1 MGSCVSQQADNSYVV
16 SNRNINKLIKEDEKK
31 LKTEVK
37 LLLLGAGES
46 GKSTILKQMRLIH
59 AAGFTNTER
68 ETYRSIVFTN
78 ITESMSLILESME
91 YFKIPFSDS
100 ENSQYLSLFHNPSP
114 SIVKGRPFPIQYLN
128 PLATLWADSGVQS
141 CYEKGHQYALQ
152 DNMSYFFE
160 SLERLFSKTYIPT
173 DQDILRCRMKTTGI
187 VETVFQLSPLTYRMF
202 DVGGQRS
209 ERKKWIHC
217 FENVTAVLFI
227 VAISG
232 YDQCL
237 VEDKDAN
244 QMQEALMLFDSI
256 CNSQWF
262 VNTSM
267 ILFLNKID
275 IFREKIK
282 NSSVKKYFPDYTG
295 PDEDFKQ
302 VTHYFKRK
310 FQRLNRSVIK
320 EIYPH
325 FTNATDTNLLRH
337 IMRSVTDM
345 IENLSL
351 LRLDQVIA
359 IIVGVSSIII
369 IKFLLFRNEVVKFVV
384 EVPIEAKPGWNGGK
398 ILDKPCLKDA
408 SNPGYITC
416 YDPATGQLLDTI
428 RAHTKDD
435 VKEALKKARDAQ
447 QNWVKTTFSERK
459 RVLYSLLNFI
469 IKNQEEICWVSSR
482 DTGKTLV
489 DGKFGEI
496 LVTCEKIRW
505 IIKHGEKAL
514 ATEYRG
520 TSPVLPH
527 KLAKIEYQPL
537 GVVTALVSW
546 NYPFHNVFGPII
558 SSLFVGNGILIKSSE
573 QVAWSM
579 QFYSKIIKTCLMEC
593 GHDPDIVQ
601 FLCGFPEFGEA
612 VVRSGVDGITFV
624 GSCEVGKQV
633 MKAASDN
640 LTPCILEL
648 GGKDCAII
656 RHDANLSQALP
667 ITMRGTFQNAGQN
680 CVGLERILIHES
692 LYDGFVVMVTEQI
705 KKLKVGSILNDD
717 DIVDIGAMTMS
728 GQGERLQNLI
738 QASVSE
744 GAKLVLGGR
753 PFTHPKY
760 PTAQYFEPTLLIDVT
775 PNMTILKQELFAPIM
790 IVMKFSTDEEAIEI
804 CNSSPFGLGNSVFSG
819 DQNKGEWMARRLRCG
834 MVNVNDFGATY
845 LCNLPFGGVGIS
857 GFGR

>member
-152 DNMSYFFE
+152 DNMN
-160 SLERLFSKTYIPT
+160 
-173 DQDILRCRMKTTGI
+173 QDILRCRMKTTGI

-282 NSSVKKYFPDYTG
+282 NSSVKKYFPDYT
-295 PDEDFKQ
+295 
-302 VTHYFKRK
+302 
-310 FQRLNRSVIK
+310 
-320 EIYPH
+320 
-325 FTNATDTNLLRH
+325 
-337 IMRSVTDM
+337 DM

-351 LRLDQVIA
+351 LFLDQVIA
-359 IIVGVSSIII
+359 IIVGVSLIFI

-384 EVPIEAKPGWNGGK
+384 EVPI
-398 ILDKPCLKDA
+398 
-408 SNPGYITC
+408 
-416 YDPATGQLLDTI
+416 ATGQLLDTI

-601 FLCGFPEFGEA
+601 FLCGFPECGEA

-692 LYDGFVVMVTEQI
+692 LYDGFVVMVAEQI
-705 KKLKVGSILNDD
+705 KRLKVGSILNDD
-717 DIVDIGAMTMS
+717 DVVDIGAMTMS